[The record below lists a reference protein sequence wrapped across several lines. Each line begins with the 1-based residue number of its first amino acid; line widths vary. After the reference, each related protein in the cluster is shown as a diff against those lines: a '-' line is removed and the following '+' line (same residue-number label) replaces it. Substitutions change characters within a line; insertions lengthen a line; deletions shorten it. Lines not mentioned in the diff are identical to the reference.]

1 MWRRYSLPT
10 PEYFFLCLLRRRA
23 LHGVSLVLRG
33 WARSFALVRRNG
45 AFGVWISQSTL
56 VLLFKVAQ
64 HGTGKHMTFF
74 FLFLLVLSCSH
85 LDGSLAFRSG
95 AQI

>member
-23 LHGVSLVLRG
+23 LHGVSLVLGG

-45 AFGVWISQSTL
+45 AFGVWIS
-56 VLLFKVAQ
+56 
-64 HGTGKHMTFF
+64 
-74 FLFLLVLSCSH
+74 
-85 LDGSLAFRSG
+85 
-95 AQI
+95 